1 MGYHDSYAVDRIQPL
16 VLHDRG
22 CHEFRV
28 DLHSRNHPCQ
38 TGIESI
44 DSDIVILDF
53 HNGDVLYPYR
63 VIRCDGNNG
72 KAVFPAAWR
81 KEILAFRNEFLI
93 GISFLEMKQGIPVF
107 HIRTRRPVYQLEIFR
122 CLENVPHESSCLE
135 SE

>member
-81 KEILAFRNEFLI
+81 KEILAFRI
-93 GISFLEMKQGIPVF
+93 GNIGDVHPEDFVRLTEA
-107 HIRTRRPVYQLEIFR
+107 IREIR
-122 CLENVPHESSCLE
+122 K
-135 SE
+135 